1 MQKNRVKALVLIT
14 AGLLGLAVAV
24 VLVAVLK
31 YYALVAIALLM
42 LWSVV
47 IENAWLKVE
56 RLAVSSP
63 KVDQT
68 VRLLQI
74 SDFHSNGWVLRH
86 IKRVIAEEYPDAIV
100 LTGDTFD
107 WERLDNDS
115 ARDLVRYLAGLN
127 IPVLLIYGQ
136 HEMDCPEFWREVK
149 LLMPDRIQYL
159 GYRSSAIAPDVSCFG
174 ADFDSQKLRFQL
186 NDARFNI
193 LLTYAPSDATAY
205 ADRFDFDLILCGHE
219 HGGQVRLPL
228 IGAVLDA
235 SGRLFSDWRGYHTRG
250 VFKHNKS
257 LIYVDSG
264 AGYGVM
270 PVRFLCRSQ
279 VTLITIG
286 AQK

>member
-1 MQKNRVKALVLIT
+1 MQKNRAKALVLIT

-56 RLAVSSP
+56 RLTVNSS

-86 IKRVIAEEYPDAIV
+86 IKRVITEEYPDAIV

-115 ARDLVRYLAGLN
+115 ARDLVRYLAGLK

-136 HEMDCPEFWREVK
+136 HETNCPEFWHEVK

-159 GYRSSAIAPDVSCFG
+159 SCRSSAIAPDVSCFG

-193 LLTYAPSDATAY
+193 LLTYTPGDAMTY

-235 SGRLFSDWRGYHTRG
+235 SGKLFSDWRGYHTRG

>member
-1 MQKNRVKALVLIT
+1 MQKNRAKALVLIT
-14 AGLLGLAVAV
+14 AGLLSLALAV

-47 IENAWLKVE
+47 IENFWLKVE
-56 RLAVSSP
+56 RLTVNSP
-63 KVDQT
+63 KVDQP
-68 VRLLQI
+68 VHLLQI

-86 IKRVIAEEYPDAIV
+86 IKRVITKERPDAIV

-107 WERLDNDS
+107 WERLDNEP
-115 ARDLVRYLAGLN
+115 ARDLVRYLAELK

-136 HEMDCPEFWREVK
+136 HETNCPEFWHEVK

-159 GYRSSAIAPDVSCFG
+159 SCRSSAIAPDVSCFG
-174 ADFDSQKLRFQL
+174 ADFDSRKLRFQL
-186 NDARFNI
+186 NDARFNV
-193 LLTYAPSDATAY
+193 LLTYAPGDAMTY

-250 VFKHNKS
+250 VFKHNNS

>member
-1 MQKNRVKALVLIT
+1 M
-14 AGLLGLAVAV
+14 
-24 VLVAVLK
+24 
-31 YYALVAIALLM
+31 
-42 LWSVV
+42 
-47 IENAWLKVE
+47 
-56 RLAVSSP
+56 
-63 KVDQT
+63 
-68 VRLLQI
+68 
-74 SDFHSNGWVLRH
+74 
-86 IKRVIAEEYPDAIV
+86 
-100 LTGDTFD
+100 
-107 WERLDNDS
+107 
-115 ARDLVRYLAGLN
+115 
-127 IPVLLIYGQ
+127 
-136 HEMDCPEFWREVK
+136 K

-159 GYRSSAIAPDVSCFG
+159 SYRSSAIAPDVSCFG

-193 LLTYAPSDATAY
+193 LLTYTPGDAMAY

-228 IGAVLDA
+228 IGAVLGA
-235 SGRLFSDWRGYHTRG
+235 NGKLFSDWRGYPTRG

-264 AGYGVM
+264 AGYSIM

>member
-1 MQKNRVKALVLIT
+1 MQKNRVKALVLIM

-56 RLAVSSP
+56 RLTVSSP

-86 IKRVIAEEYPDAIV
+86 IKRVITKERPDAIV

-107 WERLDNDS
+107 WERLDNEP
-115 ARDLVRYLAGLN
+115 ARDLVRYLAELK

-136 HEMDCPEFWREVK
+136 HETNCPEFWHEVK

-159 GYRSSAIAPDVSCFG
+159 SYRSSAIAPDVSCFG

-193 LLTYAPSDATAY
+193 LLTYTPGDAMAY

-228 IGAVLDA
+228 IGAVLGA
-235 SGRLFSDWRGYHTRG
+235 NGKLFSDWRGYPTRG

-264 AGYGVM
+264 AGYSIM

>member
-1 MQKNRVKALVLIT
+1 MQKNRAKALVLIT
-14 AGLLGLAVAV
+14 AGLLSLALAV

-31 YYALVAIALLM
+31 YYAIALLM

-47 IENAWLKVE
+47 IESSWLKVAPLTVN
-56 RLAVSSP
+56 RP
-63 KVDQT
+63 KVDQP

-86 IKRVIAEEYPDAIV
+86 IKRVITKERPDAIV

-107 WERLDNDS
+107 WERLDNEP
-115 ARDLVRYLAGLN
+115 ARDLVRYLAELK

-136 HEMDCPEFWREVK
+136 HETNCPEFWHEVK

-159 GYRSSAIAPDVSCFG
+159 SCRSSAIAPDVSCFG

-193 LLTYAPSDATAY
+193 LLTYTPGDAMAY

-235 SGRLFSDWRGYHTRG
+235 SGRLFSDWRGYPTRG
-250 VFKHNKS
+250 VFKHNNS

-264 AGYGVM
+264 AGYSIM